1 MRWTRVLA
9 LFIILLVPLTSHA
22 QTQTHRPPRST
33 TVNNAGKSNE
43 AAIRQW
49 LDRWAKA
56 FRAHD
61 PNAIMS
67 LYAPGVVAYDIVP
80 PLQYVGA
87 DAYRKDYE
95 EFFAQYEGPIDIEL
109 RDLQIIASDGVA
121 FATSLQRLSGTLKN
135 GQKSDVWV
143 RVTNGFRKINGR
155 WLATHDHVS
164 VPVDLASGKA
174 VLDLK
179 P

>member
-1 MRWTRVLA
+1 
-9 LFIILLVPLTSHA
+9 
-22 QTQTHRPPRST
+22 
-33 TVNNAGKSNE
+33 
-43 AAIRQW
+43 
-49 LDRWAKA
+49 
-56 FRAHD
+56 
-61 PNAIMS
+61 MS

-109 RDLQIIASDGVA
+109 RDLHIIAGDGVA
-121 FATSLQRLSGTLKN
+121 FATSLQRISGTLKN

-143 RVTNGFRKINGR
+143 RVTNGFRKLNGR

>member
-1 MRWTRVLA
+1 MRWIRFLA
-9 LFIILLVPLTSHA
+9 LFIILLMPFTSHA

-33 TVNNAGKSNE
+33 TVKNAVKSNE
-43 AAIRQW
+43 AEIRQW

-61 PNAIMS
+61 VNAIMS

-95 EFFAQYEGPIDIEL
+95 EFLAQYEGPIDIEF
-109 RDLQIIASDGVA
+109 RDLHIIASDGVA
-121 FATSLQRLSGTLKN
+121 FATSLQRISGTLKN

-143 RVTNGFRKINGR
+143 RVTNGFRKLNGR
-155 WLATHDHVS
+155 WLDTHDHVS
-164 VPVDLASGKA
+164 APVDLASGKA